1 MTNHREGRT
10 RAIINSG
17 TTTTTKITTSKI
29 TTKITTTTT
38 TTTTTTIIATITI
51 ITREAGGIG
60 RREGGKRTEG
70 CGMRQ

>member
-1 MTNHREGRT
+1 MTNHKEGRT

-38 TTTTTTIIATITI
+38 TTIIATITI
-51 ITREAGGIG
+51 ITREVGGIG
-60 RREGGKRTEG
+60 RRTED

>member
-1 MTNHREGRT
+1 MTNHREDRT

-38 TTTTTTIIATITI
+38 TTIIATITI
-51 ITREAGGIG
+51 ITREVGGIG
-60 RREGGKRTEG
+60 RRTED

>member
-38 TTTTTTIIATITI
+38 TTTIIATITI

-60 RREGGKRTEG
+60 RREGGRRTED

>member
-38 TTTTTTIIATITI
+38 TTIIATITI
-51 ITREAGGIG
+51 ITREVGGIG
-60 RREGGKRTEG
+60 RRTED

>member
-10 RAIINSG
+10 RAIINLG

-38 TTTTTTIIATITI
+38 TTTIIATITI
-51 ITREAGGIG
+51 ITREVGEIG
-60 RREGGKRTEG
+60 RREGGRRTED